1 MSHTTTVP
9 RTDGFQLP
17 LFPRS
22 LPVVYHPHA
31 AQTEFRSNAWVR
43 RHLESCCTSQTQL
56 MRLLRQRVGLYGPLV
71 APLTD
76 RDRVLALA
84 DFYHFVGLIDD
95 LAADHTAGLGASPGG
110 ARAAFDRITA
120 EFGNPDT
127 ATSPFGRA
135 AADLWQRMSPDL
147 SGRQQHRFQ
156 ESLATFLQGIAA
168 ELPYQL
174 TGTVP
179 DYSAYI
185 DIRLASFGCDFIC
198 LLNEYAAAVDLTD
211 LLRTP
216 ELRAVHDHA
225 MRQMILVNDVLSLRK
240 EHGDPMNAVRVLE
253 YHDRLPLQ
261 QAVDEVAARAA
272 AHEHGYIQA
281 RDAARGHLG
290 GQVGVDAYLRAMD
303 HLLAGAQEFEY
314 LTPRYLG
321 DGAVWDGSTTGWISL
336 EPADPAATNGLPS

>member
-1 MSHTTTVP
+1 MSHSPTVP
-9 RTDGFQLP
+9 RTDGFHLP
-17 LFPRS
+17 VFPRS

-43 RHLESCCTSQTQL
+43 RYLESCCTSQTQL

-95 LAADHTAGLGASPGG
+95 LAADHTGGLGASPGG

-120 EFGNPDT
+120 EFGDPGS
-127 ATSPFGRA
+127 ATTPFGLA

-147 SGRQQHRFQ
+147 SSRQQHRFHQ
-156 ESLATFLQGIAA
+156 SLAAFLDGIAA

-179 DYSAYI
+179 DYPAYI

-198 LLNEYAAAVDLTD
+198 LLNEYAAAVDVSD
-211 LLRTP
+211 LSRSP

-253 YHDRLPLQ
+253 HHDRLPLQ

-272 AHEHGYIQA
+272 AHEHRYLQA
-281 RDAARGHLG
+281 RDAARRQLAHRPD
-290 GQVGVDAYLRAMD
+290 VDAYLRAMD

-321 DGAVWDGSTTGWISL
+321 DGAVWDGSTTGWVSPV
-336 EPADPAATNGLPS
+336 PADPAAANGLPS